1 VTIRPVSTPPPTLLL
16 TRRVVAGLATTRDY
30 LAAMQVAFTDLARG
44 RFELPGVAHL
54 PGRGGAFHVKSAA
67 RLTGRALA
75 AIKINGNFPGNASV
89 PGLPTIQGFIA
100 LLDAQHGSVL
110 ALMDSIEIT
119 ARRTAATTALAAR
132 HLARSESRSLGIV
145 GCGVQA
151 RYHLDALLDV
161 APIETVTFHDSREA
175 AASTFDAHVLA
186 RGLAARRAPDAGA
199 AARGA
204 DIVVTLTTSTQPVL
218 ALADVEQGT
227 FVAGVGADN
236 PSKHELGADL
246 LAASRVVV
254 DSRAQA
260 AAGGDLHHAIRLG
273 AITDENVYAEL
284 ADVVSGAMPGR
295 TSPQERFVF
304 DSTGLAVQDHAAA
317 EMIFERACAI
327 GGIPTVVL
335 NDLGG

>member
-1 VTIRPVSTPPPTLLL
+1 MYTPTPTLLL
-16 TRRVVAGLATTRDY
+16 SRSVVAGLATTRDY
-30 LAAMQVAFTDLARG
+30 LAAMQAAFTDLARG

-100 LLDAQHGSVL
+100 LLDAEHGGVL

-119 ARRTAATTALAAR
+119 ARRTAATTALAAQ
-132 HLARSESRSLGIV
+132 HLARQGSRSLGIV
-145 GCGVQA
+145 GCGAQA
-151 RYHLDALLDV
+151 RYHVDALLDV
-161 APIETVTFHDSREA
+161 APIETVTFHDSRDEA
-175 AASTFDAHVLA
+175 ASAFEAHLIA
-186 RGLAARRAPDAGA
+186 RGLAARRASDAGS

-218 ALADVEQGT
+218 ALAHVEQGM

-236 PSKHELGADL
+236 PSKNELGADL

-260 AAGGDLHHAIRLG
+260 AAGGDLYHAIRLG
-273 AITDENVYAEL
+273 AMAEENVYAEL
-284 ADVVSGAMPGR
+284 SDVVSGAMPGR
-295 TSPQERFVF
+295 TSPDELFVF
-304 DSTGLAVQDHAAA
+304 DSTGLAAQDHAAA
-317 EMIFERACAI
+317 EMIFERAC
-327 GGIPTVVL
+327 GMDGLSRVVL
-335 NDLGG
+335 NDIGG